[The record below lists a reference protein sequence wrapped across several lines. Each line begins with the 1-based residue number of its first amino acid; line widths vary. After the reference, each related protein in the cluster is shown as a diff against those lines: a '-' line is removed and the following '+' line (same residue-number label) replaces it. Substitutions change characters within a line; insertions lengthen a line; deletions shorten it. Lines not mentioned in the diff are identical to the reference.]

1 MARERK
7 KAAKK
12 APVISATRTGD
23 KESSAKPAVIAGS
36 AQDPFYHSTGQYKDV
51 TLPDGRVVRALDV
64 GSTKPPAALEVGMV
78 SPASGLTITGTERNM
93 AKEREAMNIGY
104 TKEYIESRGG
114 INSQGYF
121 NDTPISGQLTAAEY
135 KTVTKPDGTIDTPAM
150 ARILQEK
157 QIAELIAQGVS
168 PKEAN
173 RRIASQYGQFGI
185 SYTPTEGEEVTTDMF
200 GTFGT
205 GMGGTTGGM
214 GGGTVGTGT
223 GTGTVGITGTGG
235 ISTFDTGRTLA
246 KDTFKQTLAS
256 FFGADEAAKPWTD
269 ELYNEVAKSY
279 RSGSS
284 IEESFNLTL
293 LNARNNPNLK
303 TFTDRFKGIYAL
315 QDMKQAGKPVIVPT
329 IAEYVTSQAK
339 MADIFNQAGLPEL
352 ATESFTTD
360 LISKGQSVSTVADSI
375 AQVYNRIDSAPK
387 AIKDTLSRYFPT
399 VDRPTLAKTLLL
411 GEKGVKQLTDDLAKF
426 EVLAAAEQQGIAAT
440 PTLPGGLT
448 EERAG
453 EYARMGET
461 YGSIMPKFARV
472 AQATPTVS
480 KLAGISR
487 REDIGQA
494 GVESA
499 VIRGTAKE
507 LEELQRISEEE
518 AARFSGRAGVANVGL
533 ASQRRANRAF

>member
-7 KAAKK
+7 KAAKAEFQSGVK
-12 APVISATRTGD
+12 SAVSDYNKSVAAAQKTLAMAEKRGTPAQVKQAKDIVKQLNDIAPMIEILKRAESPTATYQGPITQSVADVMNVDRANQTYGGIGGSNPKMVYAREADVKGFEGYSPDSYYVGTLGTGISNTGKKYINGQLAT
-23 KESSAKPAVIAGS
+23 ESQWTNFLNNEVPAEDISTVFAGGS
-36 AQDPFYHSTGQYKDV
+36 
-51 TLPDGRVVRALDV
+51 V
-64 GSTKPPAALEVGMV
+64 GG
-78 SPASGLTITGTERNM
+78 TGT
-93 AKEREAMNIGY
+93 G
-104 TKEYIESRGG
+104 GG
-114 INSQGYF
+114 I
-121 NDTPISGQLTAAEY
+121 SG
-135 KTVTKPDGTIDTPAM
+135 V
-150 ARILQEK
+150 
-157 QIAELIAQGVS
+157 
-168 PKEAN
+168 
-173 RRIASQYGQFGI
+173 
-185 SYTPTEGEEVTTDMF
+185 
-200 GTFGT
+200 FGT
-205 GMGGTTGGM
+205 GTGTGGM
-214 GGGTVGTGT
+214 GGGIVGTGTGT

-440 PTLPGGLT
+440 PALPGGLT

-507 LEELQRISEEE
+507 LEELQRLSEEE